1 MFTVQVVSV
10 ATVRLIPI
18 VLAMKV
24 VAAANAHPA
33 TAGVLLVLTTLTAEF
48 GKDAVTELAN
58 THMKIVMIMNHS
70 SFQLAGII
78 IGLIFFTC
86 LIVACICGQLIGS
99 RGHEQTH
106 WRIRSRRT
114 TTPDT
119 TKRVA
124 HPPTNPPQGVTATIY
139 TRRVVQRSYQQG

>member
-58 THMKIVMIMNHS
+58 THMKIVMIMNHLVLS
-70 SFQLAGII
+70 NLQALLLAQY
-78 IGLIFFTC
+78 FSP
-86 LIVACICGQLIGS
+86 A
-99 RGHEQTH
+99 
-106 WRIRSRRT
+106 
-114 TTPDT
+114 
-119 TKRVA
+119 
-124 HPPTNPPQGVTATIY
+124 
-139 TRRVVQRSYQQG
+139 